1 MGLLEGKTALVTGG
15 TGSLGRC
22 LVQRLLT
29 GELGRPERVIVFS
42 RDEAKQH
49 DMRLSYAN
57 REAATDEVIY
67 ADSSEVLSF
76 EIGDVRDYE
85 VVRSA
90 VTRTDAIFHAAA
102 LKQVPNCEYFPF
114 EAVKTNVLGAQ
125 NIARA
130 VAESGARVKLVVGIS
145 TDKACKPVNVMG
157 MTKAL
162 QERIL
167 VTANLRCPNT
177 RFVAVRYGNVIAS
190 RGSVL
195 PLFVAQADKG
205 GPVTVTGP
213 EMTRFFLSLEEAVD
227 TVVAAANEAR
237 PGEIY
242 IPRVPAARV
251 QDVARAVIGDR
262 DVEITFTGI
271 RPGEK
276 VHEVLV
282 SEEECHRTIQ
292 RGAYY
297 VIRPMLPEFGEA
309 DREAAVLSAEYSSA
323 DVTLD
328 VAGLREL
335 VAAHFTSLRGVAG
348 A

>member
-1 MGLLEGKTALVTGG
+1 
-15 TGSLGRC
+15 
-22 LVQRLLT
+22 
-29 GELGRPERVIVFS
+29 
-42 RDEAKQH
+42 
-49 DMRLSYAN
+49 
-57 REAATDEVIY
+57 
-67 ADSSEVLSF
+67 
-76 EIGDVRDYE
+76 
-85 VVRSA
+85 
-90 VTRTDAIFHAAA
+90 
-102 LKQVPNCEYFPF
+102 
-114 EAVKTNVLGAQ
+114 
-125 NIARA
+125 
-130 VAESGARVKLVVGIS
+130 
-145 TDKACKPVNVMG
+145 
-157 MTKAL
+157 
-162 QERIL
+162 
-167 VTANLRCPNT
+167 
-177 RFVAVRYGNVIAS
+177 
-190 RGSVL
+190 
-195 PLFVAQADKG
+195 
-205 GPVTVTGP
+205 
-213 EMTRFFLSLEEAVD
+213 MTRFFLSLEEAVD

-309 DREAAVLSAEYSSA
+309 DREAAVLNAEYSSA

>member
-1 MGLLEGKTALVTGG
+1 MSLLDGKTVLVTGG

-22 LVQRLLT
+22 LVRRLLT
-29 GELGRPERVIVFS
+29 GELGNPERIVVFS

-49 DMRLSYAN
+49 EMRLSYLN
-57 REAATDEVIY
+57 RDAATDEVIY
-67 ADSSEVLSF
+67 ADSSEKLAF
-76 EIGDVRDYE
+76 QIGDVRDYR

-90 VTRTDAIFHAAA
+90 VRRSDVIFHAAA
-102 LKQVPNCEYFPF
+102 LKQVPNCEYFPY
-114 EAVKTNVLGAQ
+114 EAVLTNITGAN

-130 VAESGARVKLVVGIS
+130 VEDTGSTVELVVGIS

-162 QERIL
+162 QERIF

-177 RFVAVRYGNVIAS
+177 RFIAVRYGNVIAS

-195 PLFVAQADKG
+195 PLFLDQADRG
-205 GPVTVTGP
+205 GPVTVTSP

-227 TVVAAANEAR
+227 TVVAATNEAQA
-237 PGEIY
+237 GEIY

-251 QDVARAVIGDR
+251 ADIAQAVIGDR
-262 DVEITFTGI
+262 DVDMTFTGI

-276 VHEVLV
+276 HHEVLV
-282 SEEECHRTIQ
+282 SEEECHRTIR

-297 VIRPMLPEFGEA
+297 VICPMLPELQ
-309 DREAAVLSAEYSSA
+309 RELPAERPLQSEYSSA

-328 VAGLREL
+328 VAGLRAL
-335 VAAHFTSLRGVAG
+335 VDTHLAGLRGVAG
-348 A
+348 G